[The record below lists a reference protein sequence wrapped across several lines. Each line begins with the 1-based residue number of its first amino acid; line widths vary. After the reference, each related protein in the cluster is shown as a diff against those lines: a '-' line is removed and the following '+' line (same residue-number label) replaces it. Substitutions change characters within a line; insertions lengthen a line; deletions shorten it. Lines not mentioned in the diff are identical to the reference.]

1 MFNVCRGITALVFSS
16 CDPILHQ
23 ELPTTINLSWGQ
35 LLPLSIRHRHKT
47 WSGSLA
53 CWAKQLPWQ
62 YHDVSRYTFCWI
74 TSLESATRSSATSIP
89 STCFAFRS
97 MAMDWLS
104 RRLVS
109 LPWNYTPASVL
120 AIIIMLIR
128 LTEVDSKQLE
138 TAEPPVPELCDHSYK
153 RCNGCWKGYPQS
165 RFQNWTQGQIK
176 KAKIYNIIHN
186 YSKIKP
192 CVYYRV
198 DVNDRGLFTHTRE
211 ITTVYGDEDIIW
223 DNLVHEKVSW

>member
-1 MFNVCRGITALVFSS
+1 ML
-16 CDPILHQ
+16 
-23 ELPTTINLSWGQ
+23 
-35 LLPLSIRHRHKT
+35 
-47 WSGSLA
+47 
-53 CWAKQLPWQ
+53 
-62 YHDVSRYTFCWI
+62 
-74 TSLESATRSSATSIP
+74 
-89 STCFAFRS
+89 
-97 MAMDWLS
+97 
-104 RRLVS
+104 RLS
-109 LPWNYTPASVL
+109 LPGHGLTFTTVGFLALEYTPASVL

-138 TAEPPVPELCDHSYK
+138 TADSEPPLPELCDHSYK

-223 DNLVHEKVSW
+223 DNLVHEKVS